1 MQLQKSKQS
10 KILHLIRFSINP
22 TRKEVNVMC
31 SLLENDD
38 VMADCLGLQRKN
50 ERENHNKWKPPYIS
64 PA

>member
-22 TRKEVNVMC
+22 TRKEVNGMC

-38 VMADCLGLQRKN
+38 VMADCL
-50 ERENHNKWKPPYIS
+50 
-64 PA
+64 